1 MAKTLAQ
8 LGQETLSNLRNKT
21 AVILPTPQEGLQKF
35 VYDADIDFI
44 LCGSGAGTGKTLG
57 LLLKHSRFINVKG
70 YRGTIFR
77 RTLAMATK
85 SGSLVDDAMN
95 VYPLFGGKFN
105 QTSKRW
111 AFPSGAT
118 VDISHIHRE
127 DTKQDYK
134 GAQIPGLSFDE
145 LTDFTESQFWF
156 MFSRNRSVSGVKPF
170 VLATCNP
177 DPNSWVK
184 KLVEWFLDK
193 NQEYPDPEKTGVIRY
208 FYRKD
213 DDLEWDLSYDNL
225 FKRYVE
231 QKSLK
236 DATFKGESLGKFA
249 IRLGKDW
256 VKANSINALVK
267 KIKSDEYLKRNIP
280 ITSFTFLPGSIYENE
295 ALLDANPEYLARLE
309 NLHPVEREQLL
320 KGNWK
325 INYEAGT
332 IFDRAWFDIIEQDE
346 LPDLEQSVIIRFWDF
361 AATGK
366 EQATKRSSYTAG
378 CKMAKISDDLYIIL
392 DLITT
397 QIKGGEI
404 ENLVQHTADLDGTQ
418 VFVRAEKEGGSSGK
432 ILEEQFEDNL
442 REKGIDYE
450 AVSPQG
456 SKLQRALPL
465 ATASHKRK
473 IKLLRASWNDDFLNA
488 VTKFDG
494 VTTQPLIS
502 DAIDATDGAYNELR
516 LIEVA
521 PPLPDFSE
529 SSGSLLSGW
538 V

>member
-1 MAKTLAQ
+1 
-8 LGQETLSNLRNKT
+8 
-21 AVILPTPQEGLQKF
+21 
-35 VYDADIDFI
+35 VYEADIDFI
-44 LCGSGAGTGKTLG
+44 LCGSGAGTGKTMG
-57 LLLKHSRFINVKG
+57 VLLKHSKFIQIKG
-70 YRGTIFR
+70 YRGAIFR
-77 RTLAMATK
+77 RNLAMAK
-85 SGSLVDDAMN
+85 KPGSLIDDATGI
-95 VYPLFGGKFN
+95 YPLFGGRYN
-105 QTSKRW
+105 QSNYRW
-111 AFPSGAT
+111 KFPSGAT
-118 VDISHIHRE
+118 IDISQLHQE
-127 DTKQDYK
+127 STKEDYK
-134 GAQIPGLSFDE
+134 GAQIPGMTFDE
-145 LTDFTESQFWF
+145 LTDFLERQFWF

-177 DPNSWVK
+177 DPHSWVK
-184 KLVEWFLDK
+184 KLILWYLDE
-193 NQEYPDPEKTGVIRY
+193 NQEYPDPKKAGVIRY

-213 DDLEWDLSYDNL
+213 DDLEWGSTYDEL
-225 FKRYVE
+225 FKKYIEGKVI
-231 QKSLK
+231 K
-236 DATFKGESLGKFA
+236 DGTFKDESLGKFA

-256 VKANSINALVK
+256 VKANSINALIK
-267 KIKSDEYLKRNIP
+267 KIKSDDYLKRNIP

-295 ALLDANPEYLARLE
+295 ALLDANPEYISRLE
-309 NLHPVEREQLL
+309 NLHPVERERLL
-320 KGNWK
+320 LGNWK
-325 INYEAGT
+325 ISYEAGT
-332 IFDRAWFDIIEQDE
+332 IFDRAWFDIIEQYE
-346 LPDLEQSVIIRFWDF
+346 LPDLEKAITIRFWDY

-494 VTTQPLIS
+494 VTTIPLIS

-529 SSGSLLSGW
+529 SSGNLLSGW

>member
-1 MAKTLAQ
+1 MPKSLAK
-8 LGQETLSNLRNKT
+8 LGQETLLNLRNKT
-21 AVILPTPQEGLQKF
+21 AVILPKPQEGLQQF
-35 VYDADIDFI
+35 VHESDIDVI
-44 LCGSGAGTGKTLG
+44 ICGSGAGTGKSMAA
-57 LLLKHSRFINVKG
+57 LLKHTRFIENKD
-70 YRGTIFR
+70 YTGTIFR
-77 RTLAMATK
+77 RTLSAASK
-85 SGSLVDDAMN
+85 PGSIIDASRRI
-95 VYPLFGGKFN
+95 YPLFGGRYN
-105 QTSKRW
+105 GSTYRW
-111 AFPSGAT
+111 TFPSGAT
-118 VDISHIHRE
+118 VSFPHLQYDATKE
-127 DTKQDYK
+127 DYM
-134 GAQIPGLSFDE
+134 GAEITGLIFDE
-145 LTDFTESQFWF
+145 LTTFLESQFWF
-156 MFSRNRSVSGVKPF
+156 MFSRNRSISGIKPF
-170 VLATCNP
+170 VIATCNP

-184 KLVEWFLDK
+184 KLILWYLDEK
-193 NQEYPDPEKTGVIRY
+193 QEYPDPKKAGIVRY
-208 FYRKD
+208 FYRNE
-213 DDLEWDLSYDNL
+213 DDLEWGSSYDEL
-225 FKRYVE
+225 FKQYIE
-231 QKSLK
+231 QRLIK
-236 DATFKGESLGKFA
+236 DGTFKGESLGKFA

-256 VKANSINALVK
+256 VKANTINALIKKVK
-267 KIKSDEYLKRNIP
+267 ANQDLSRNIP
-280 ITSFTFLPGSIYENE
+280 ITSFTFLPGNIYDNS
-295 ALLDANPEYLARLE
+295 ALLDANPQYISRLE
-309 NLHPVEREQLL
+309 NLHPIERERLL
-320 KGNWK
+320 KGNWLAC
-325 INYEAGT
+325 YEAGT

>member
-1 MAKTLAQ
+1 MPKTLAQ

-21 AVILPTPQEGLQKF
+21 AVILPTPQEGMQKTIF
-35 VYDADIDFI
+35 NSECDFI
-44 LCGSGAGTGKTLG
+44 LAGSGAGTGKTLAM
-57 LLLKHSRFINVKG
+57 LLKHTKFIHNKD

-77 RTLAMATK
+77 RTLAMASK
-85 SGSLVDDAMN
+85 PGSLVDESRRI
-95 VYPLFGGKFN
+95 YPLFGGTFN

-111 AFPSGAT
+111 TFPSGAT
-118 VDISHIHRE
+118 IDFPHLQYE
-127 DTKQDYK
+127 NTKDDYM
-134 GAQIPGLSFDE
+134 GAQIAGLCFDE
-145 LTDFTESQFWF
+145 LTHFLSSQFWF
-156 MFSRNRSVSGVKPF
+156 MFSRNRSISGVKPF
-170 VLATCNP
+170 VIATCNP
-177 DPNSWVK
+177 DPISWVK
-184 KLVEWFLDK
+184 ELVEYYLDA
-193 NQEYPDPEKTGVIRY
+193 NSEYPDPQKIGVIRY
-208 FYRKD
+208 FYRQD
-213 DDLEWDLSYDNL
+213 DDLEWDLDYDSL
-225 FKRYVE
+225 FKKYVE
-231 QKSLK
+231 QRTIK
-236 DATFKGESLGKFA
+236 DGTFKSESLGKFA

-256 VKANSINALVK
+256 VKANSINALIK
-267 KIKSDEYLKRNIP
+267 KIKADEYLKRNIP

-295 ALLDANPEYLARLE
+295 ALLDANPEYLARLN
-309 NLHPVEREQLL
+309 NLHPVEKERLL

-325 INYEAGT
+325 ISYEAGT

-473 IKLLRASWNDDFLNA
+473 IKLLRGSWNDDFLNA